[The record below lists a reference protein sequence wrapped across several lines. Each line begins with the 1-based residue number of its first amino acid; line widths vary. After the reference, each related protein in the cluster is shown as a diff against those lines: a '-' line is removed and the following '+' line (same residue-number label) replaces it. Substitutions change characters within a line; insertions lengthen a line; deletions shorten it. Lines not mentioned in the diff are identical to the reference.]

1 MGDEDIGMRREG
13 AKKKVSVQTIQRLP
27 RYYQFIS
34 YLRKQGTRYVS
45 SLKLSLQTYVEAT
58 QVRKDLTSIGHTGKP
73 KVGYEIDHLMTTIE
87 DYLGLRTIEDSVMI
101 GVGHLGTAIVQY
113 AGFANY
119 GLRIKAVFDADPVK
133 IGTHIQGRVIQDVKS
148 VGQYVRE
155 QNIPIGILTLPAPGA
170 QEVTDM
176 LIKHGIKAIWNFAPI
191 NLHVPAHVIIKNE
204 NLAFG
209 LAILKHR
216 LKSTSG

>member
-1 MGDEDIGMRREG
+1 MKRKGVKRN
-13 AKKKVSVQTIQRLP
+13 VSVQTIQRLP
-27 RYYQFIS
+27 RYYQYIS
-34 YLRKQGTRYVS
+34 YLRKQGVRYVS

-73 KVGYEIDHLMTTIE
+73 KVGYEIEHLMNTIE
-87 DYLGLRTIEDSVMI
+87 EFLGLRNIEDAVLI

-119 GLRIKAVFDADPVK
+119 GLRIRAVFDADPVK
-133 IGTHIQGRVIQDVKS
+133 VGTHIQGRVIQDVANA
-148 VGQYVRE
+148 GQYIKE
-155 QNIPIGILTLPAPGA
+155 HSIPICILTLPAPGA
-170 QEVTDM
+170 QEVTD
-176 LIKHGIKAIWNFAPI
+176 LVVKYGIQAIWNFAPI
-191 NLHVPAHVIIKNE
+191 NLSVPDNVIIKNE

-216 LKSTSG
+216 LKSQTQP

>member
-1 MGDEDIGMRREG
+1 MKRKGS
-13 AKKKVSVQTIQRLP
+13 KKKVSVQTIQRLP
-27 RYYQFIS
+27 RYYQYIS
-34 YLRKQGTRYVS
+34 YLRKQGVRYVS

-73 KVGYEIDHLMTTIE
+73 KVGYEIDQLMTTIE
-87 DYLGLRTIEDSVMI
+87 DFLGLRTIEDAVVI

-119 GLRIKAVFDADPVK
+119 GLRIKAVFDADPMK
-133 IGTHIQGRVIQDVKS
+133 IGTHIQGRVIQDVS
-148 VGQYVRE
+148 TVGQYVKD
-155 QNIPIGILTLPAPGA
+155 QKIPIGILTLPAPGA
-170 QEVTDM
+170 QEIMNM
-176 LIKHGIKAIWNFAPI
+176 LVKSGVKAIWNFAPI
-191 NLHVPAHVIIKNE
+191 NLFVPDHVMIKNE

-216 LKSTSG
+216 LKSLADRNL

>member
-1 MGDEDIGMRREG
+1 MKRKGFKR
-13 AKKKVSVQTIQRLP
+13 KVLVQTIQRLP
-27 RYYQFIS
+27 RYYQYIS
-34 YLRKQGTRYVS
+34 YLRKQGIRFVS

-73 KVGYEIDHLMTTIE
+73 KVGYEIDQLMNTIE
-87 DYLGLRTIEDSVMI
+87 EFLGLRTIEDAVLI

-119 GLRIKAVFDADPVK
+119 GLRIKAVFDADPMK
-133 IGTHIQGRVIQDVKS
+133 IGTHIQGRVIQDVS
-148 VGQYVRE
+148 TVGQYVRDHK
-155 QNIPIGILTLPAPGA
+155 IPIGIMTLPAPGA

-176 LIKHGIKAIWNFAPI
+176 LVKSGVNAIWNFAPI
-191 NLHVPAHVIIKNE
+191 NLFVPGHVIIKNE

-216 LKSTSG
+216 LKSLAERNSS

>member
-1 MGDEDIGMRREG
+1 MKRKNAGR
-13 AKKKVSVQTIQRLP
+13 KVSVQTIQRLP
-27 RYYQFIS
+27 RYYQYIS

-45 SLKLSLQTYVEAT
+45 SLRLSQQTYVEAT

-73 KVGYEIDHLMTTIE
+73 KVGYEIIQLMTTIE
-87 DYLGLRTIEDSVMI
+87 NYLGLRDIEDAVLI

-113 AGFANY
+113 SGFANY

-133 IGTHIQGRVIQDVKS
+133 IGTHIQGRVIQDYAN
-148 VGQYVRE
+148 VGQYVRDN
-155 QNIPIGILTLPAPGA
+155 NIPIGILTLPAAGA
-170 QEVTDM
+170 QEATDV
-176 LIKHGIKAIWNFAPI
+176 LVENGIKAIWNFSPI
-191 NLHVPAHVIIKNE
+191 NLHVPDRVIIKNE

-216 LKSTSG
+216 LKTAS

>member
-1 MGDEDIGMRREG
+1 MKRKGQN
-13 AKKKVSVQTIQRLP
+13 KKVSVQTIQRLP
-27 RYYQFIS
+27 RYYQYIS
-34 YLRKQGTRYVS
+34 YLRKQGVRYVS
-45 SLKLSLQTYVEAT
+45 SLRLSQQTYVEAT

-73 KVGYEIDHLMTTIE
+73 KVGYDIIQLMSTIE
-87 DYLGLRTIEDSVMI
+87 DFLGLRKIEDAILI

-133 IGTHIQGRVIQDVKS
+133 IGTHIQGRVIQDYAN
-148 VGQYVRE
+148 VGQYIKE
-155 QNIPIGILTLPAPGA
+155 HKIPIGILTLPAAGA
-170 QEVTDM
+170 QEATD
-176 LIKHGIKAIWNFAPI
+176 LLVENGIKAIWNFAPI
-191 NLHVPAHVIIKNE
+191 NIYVPPHVIIKNE

-216 LKSTSG
+216 LKTAG